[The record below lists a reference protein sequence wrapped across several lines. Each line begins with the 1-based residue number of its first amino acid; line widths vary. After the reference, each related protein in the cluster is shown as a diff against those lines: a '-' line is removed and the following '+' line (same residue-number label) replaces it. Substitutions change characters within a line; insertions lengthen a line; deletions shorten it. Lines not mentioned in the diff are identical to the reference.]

1 LKVLLVDDHPLV
13 LSALRELVAGLGTGV
28 RTEGVGSAAQALEML
43 TLEPDFDL
51 VVLDL
56 HLPDGDGFGL
66 LGQIR
71 LRWPDLPVMVVS
83 GTDRDI
89 DVSRALAMGA
99 MGFAPKRASQ
109 ETLREALLAV
119 LGGNIYVPPPALRD
133 GALRVAGSTLALRR
147 DAPPRLTKRQGEVL
161 QRLLLGHS
169 NKVIARDL
177 GVSSE
182 TVKDHVQGVL
192 RALGVTTR
200 TQAVL
205 MARQWADFDPD
216 VLDSEF
222 GPVP

>member
-1 LKVLLVDDHPLV
+1 MKVLLVDDHPLV
-13 LSALRELVAGLGTGV
+13 LSALVGLVKGLGSDV
-28 RTEGVGSAAQALEML
+28 YTEGVGGAALAVDALTASA
-43 TLEPDFDL
+43 DFDL
-51 VVLDL
+51 VLLDL

-66 LGQIR
+66 LGHIR
-71 LRWPDLPVMVVS
+71 QHWPDLPVMVVS

-99 MGFAPKRASQ
+99 MGFVPKRASQ

-133 GALRVAGSTLALRR
+133 GFQRGIPSAPALRR
-147 DAPPRLTKRQGEVL
+147 DAPPRLTRRQGEVL

-216 VLDSEF
+216 VLDSDF
-222 GPVP
+222 GPGA

>member
-1 LKVLLVDDHPLV
+1 MKVLLVDDHPLV
-13 LSALRELVAGLGTGV
+13 LSALRGLVSALGPDV
-28 RTEGVGSAAQALEML
+28 WTEGVEGASQALEVL
-43 TLEPDFDL
+43 SRESDFDL

-66 LGQIR
+66 LGHIR
-71 LRWPDLPVMVVS
+71 QQWPGLPVMVVS

-89 DVSRALAMGA
+89 DVARALAMGA

-109 ETLREALLAV
+109 DTLREALLAV
-119 LGGNIYVPPPALRD
+119 LGGNIYVPPTTSRD
-133 GALRVAGSTLALRR
+133 GTPRQAGPSLRR
-147 DAPPRLTKRQGEVL
+147 GEAPPRLTKRQGEVL

-222 GPVP
+222 GPMP